1 MVSFSCENCGDVL
14 TKKKLDPHRGQCR
27 GASFTCI
34 DCMVHFHGTEYRS
47 HTSCMSEAQKYQ
59 GALYKEKPAKN
70 NKKGQQNN
78 KSNPNAR
85 QLQARVEDASESD
98 NVRTNGPPPP
108 APTPPPTGAVKAPI
122 ANSGPP
128 VNVFDYLVT
137 DETPNASRV
146 TLPGS
151 KEQMTMVERAP
162 SLFQPSKALAQVE
175 ANKTDD
181 EGNNYDVAYEENGF
195 SYGAGPIPPSM
206 YPGQISNVS
215 TEFVTPAPKKK
226 KLKDRRRESLQTPG
240 TVSEKKRKRGH
251 GEELSSPHLELD
263 TPMLDAPSSV
273 LNNAGTPIELNHSGL
288 TGGLNRMMRSP
299 SLDAQEAH
307 ENGRREY
314 QDVSSPIKRTRRNGK
329 ESKEPKGTKDTNGD
343 GLGISIKNR
352 AERFVSSMFGGP
364 AVSGSSNGGTEVTSK
379 ALVRTRRGS
388 SSSGDD
394 RALEVRKP
402 KKSSH
407 RDAAEN
413 RKSKRKSSNPID
425 DGDRPSRRQKQIDER
440 RGSDRSHSHSP
451 RRNHDRQVTVYKH
464 SKDAVGDVALQR
476 EMAHHFLSLVSR
488 DSERGCSVHKA
499 LKRFHRDLS
508 DEHDADRGR
517 DQGRSRAD
525 RERRIED
532 EKDLWRALRLR
543 RNDRGEIV
551 VSV

>member
-1 MVSFSCENCGDVL
+1 NCGDVL

-59 GALYKEKPAKN
+59 GALYKEKPGKN

-78 KSNPNAR
+78 KP
-85 QLQARVEDASESD
+85 ES
-98 NVRTNGPPPP
+98 RTRLNRIMSGQTPPPPP
-108 APTPPPTGAVKAPI
+108 APTPPPTGAVKAP
-122 ANSGPP
+122 ANGGLP

-151 KEQMTMVERAP
+151 KEQMTMVARAP

-181 EGNNYDVAYEENGF
+181 EGHNYDVAYEENGF
-195 SYGAGPIPPSM
+195 SYGTGPIPPSM
-206 YPGQISNVS
+206 YPDQIPNVS

-226 KLKDRRRESLQTPG
+226 KLKERRRESLQAPG
-240 TVSEKKRKRGH
+240 TASEKKRKRGQ

-273 LNNAGTPIELNHSGL
+273 LNNVGTPIELNHSGL

-299 SLDAQEAH
+299 SLEAHQGH
-307 ENGRREY
+307 ENGRRSY
-314 QDVSSPIKRTRRNGK
+314 QDASSPIKRTRRNGK

-352 AERFVSSMFGGP
+352 AERFVSSMFGGS

-394 RALEVRKP
+394 RALEVRQP
-402 KKSSH
+402 RKSSH

-413 RKSKRKSSNPID
+413 RKSKRKSSNPTD

-464 SKDAVGDVALQR
+464 AKDAAGDVALQR

-488 DSERGCSVHKA
+488 DSERGCSIHKA